1 MTVFALDE
9 MGAFIM
15 IDLSEVGAF
24 ASDPTPAGVPVRF
37 GLYLPGIGAGFQVVA
52 LVIHS
57 ADRFTSGIQPQNFPL
72 QFVGGPNGLWSADVT
87 IQPQPGT
94 SFGQPGRYLYR
105 YQLYRVAA
113 GSRTLRTLWF
123 TDPFARATDEVGQL
137 SAFDT
142 PASVPAF
149 QWHDG
154 NWKVPELADL
164 VVYEMHVEE
173 FNSTF
178 QHLVDSCHSEG
189 VAVILDVVFQH
200 VDPTFPYYQVYLDA
214 GVPSP
219 MTGGQGPFGPVVDYS
234 QQFARDS

>member
-1 MTVFALDE
+1 MAAAVLGPSIRYPAMTVLLWTKW
-9 MGAFIM
+9 GPFIM

-37 GLYLPGIGAGFQVVA
+37 GLYLAGIGAGFQVVT

-57 ADRFTSGIQPQNFPL
+57 ADRFTAGIPPLPIPL
-72 QFVGGPNGLWSADVT
+72 QFVGGLNGLWSADVT

-94 SFGQPGRYLYR
+94 SFGQAGRYLYR
-105 YQLYRVAA
+105 YQLYRVTA
-113 GSRTLRTLWF
+113 GSRTLLTLWF

-142 PASVPAF
+142 PASVPVF

-154 NWKVPELADL
+154 GWKVPELGDL

-178 QHLVDSCHSEG
+178 QG
-189 VAVILDVVFQH
+189 
-200 VDPTFPYYQVYLDA
+200 
-214 GVPSP
+214 
-219 MTGGQGPFGPVVDYS
+219 VVDRLPYLKS
-234 QQFARDS
+234 LA